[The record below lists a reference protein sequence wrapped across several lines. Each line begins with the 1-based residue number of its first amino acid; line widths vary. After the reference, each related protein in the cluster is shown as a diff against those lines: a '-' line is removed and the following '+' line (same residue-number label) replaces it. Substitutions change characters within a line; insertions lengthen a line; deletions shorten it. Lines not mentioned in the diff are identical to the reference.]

1 MTVEKQNITEDFY
14 IGNYK
19 LIAVT
24 VYEDDDLTQVKDL
37 TGAEITYV
45 MVDKQDDQIVL
56 LKSSQY
62 PAEITITDALNG
74 ECEIYIEARD
84 TVFFEPDVY
93 MHHMNVVDQSGREE
107 TVFTGKV
114 TLLKSYARR
123 PRSTSME
130 AYLSGG

>member
-14 IGNYK
+14 VGNYK

-24 VYEDDDLTQVKDL
+24 VFTDDSLTQIKDL
-37 TGAEITYV
+37 TGAECTYV
-45 MVDKQDDQIVL
+45 MVDKHDDEIVL
-56 LKSSQY
+56 VKSSQY
-62 PAEITITDALNG
+62 PAEITITDAANG

-84 TVFFEPDVY
+84 TALFEPDVY
-93 MHHMNVVDQSGREE
+93 MHHMNVVDAAGKEE